1 MNKMCFSYAVNFNA
15 DALQSRLQ
23 LEDIMLPSS
32 GFFFSGFT
40 WPVLPVIVGKNHQ
53 FSATE
58 MQWGLVPSWTKD
70 EEQAVELRK
79 LSLNAKGETVAEKP
93 MFRNAFKSGRC
104 LIPAL
109 GFYEWRE
116 VNKKKYPYFIQD
128 VKHEFLLFAGIS
140 DTWINPASG
149 EEIHT
154 YSIVTSAAN
163 SLMEMIHNTKKR
175 MPLILGLKD
184 IENWVFGTDN
194 EALNLVKPC
203 NENMLEANT
212 ISVLASKAN
221 LERNVPE
228 VQEKYKY
235 PELNIQTLF

>member
-1 MNKMCFSYAVNFNA
+1 MCFSYAVNFNA
-15 DALQSRLQ
+15 EALKSRLL
-23 LEDIMLPSS
+23 LEDIILPSS

-40 WPVLPVIVGKNHQ
+40 WPTLPVIVGEGNKLN
-53 FSATE
+53 ATA
-58 MQWGLVPSWTKD
+58 MQWGLIPSWTKD
-70 EEQAVELRK
+70 ENQALELRK

-93 MFRNAFKSGRC
+93 MFRKAFQSGRC
-104 LIPAL
+104 VIPAL

-128 VKHEFLLFAGIS
+128 VQHEFLLFAGIS
-140 DTWINPASG
+140 EAWINPDSG

-163 SLMEMIHNTKKR
+163 KLMEMIHNTKKR
-175 MPLILGLKD
+175 MPLILELN
-184 IENWVFGTDN
+184 EANTWVFGNEN

-203 NENMLEANT
+203 RESMLEAYT
-212 ISVLASKAN
+212 INN
-221 LERNVPE
+221 LVSRAQSDRNVPE
-228 VQEKYKY
+228 VQEKWGY